1 MWKSPVRRIDPI
13 TQLVGAAISSSLLRH
28 HLFAR
33 ESELLSEALSW
44 MILPAI
50 HYYWGSSRVRS
61 GSRATVSGPLEHAP
75 ASGVSLWA
83 AALAVSSAS
92 LYQAEYGIIA
102 FFASIQS
109 AVGCS
114 ASIHRT
120 RRDSGGIKSCI
131 GPRPSL
137 DHSFYCC
144 ALYNY
149 ADQLGFPSQ
158 CAVGDPSGGTA
169 GYLPRLD
176 AADQVWREPFTP

>member
-1 MWKSPVRRIDPI
+1 MWKSPVKRIDPI
-13 TQLVGAAISSSLLRH
+13 TQLVVAAISSSLLRH

-61 GSRATVSGPLEHAP
+61 GSRATVSGPLEHTP

-102 FFASIQS
+102 FLVNHFLIPELTKTPKLTFSWYYSQHSVRCWLQCKHTSNQA
-109 AVGCS
+109 GF
-114 ASIHRT
+114 
-120 RRDSGGIKSCI
+120 RRD
-131 GPRPSL
+131 
-137 DHSFYCC
+137 
-144 ALYNY
+144 
-149 ADQLGFPSQ
+149 
-158 CAVGDPSGGTA
+158 
-169 GYLPRLD
+169 
-176 AADQVWREPFTP
+176 